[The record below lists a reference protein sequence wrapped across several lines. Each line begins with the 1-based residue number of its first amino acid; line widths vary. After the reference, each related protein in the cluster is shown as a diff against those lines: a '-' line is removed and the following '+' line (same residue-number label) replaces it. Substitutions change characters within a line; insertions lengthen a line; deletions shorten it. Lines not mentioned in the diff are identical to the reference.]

1 MSNQVTHSTSSAT
14 LADILERVIDK
25 GVVVAGDIKINLAD
39 VELLNIKIRLL
50 ICSVDKAVEL
60 GVNWWR
66 NDAYLSAN
74 AELQQLQK
82 ENQEL
87 KTKLA
92 ELEQAI
98 AALQPPKRR

>member
-1 MSNQVTHSTSSAT
+1 MSQITHTTSSAT

-25 GVVVAGDIKINLAD
+25 GVVIAGDIKVNLAD

-60 GVNWWR
+60 GINWWQ
-66 NDAYLSAN
+66 NDAYLSSN
-74 AELQQLQK
+74 AEVQTLRK

-87 KTKLA
+87 KEKLT
-92 ELEQAI
+92 ELEKAV
-98 AALQPPKRR
+98 ASLQPPRRR

>member
-1 MSNQVTHSTSSAT
+1 MSQITHTTNSAT
-14 LADILERVIDK
+14 LADILERAIDK

-60 GVNWWR
+60 GINWWQ
-66 NDAYLSAN
+66 NDAYLSSN
-74 AELQQLQK
+74 AEVQMLRK

-87 KTKLA
+87 KDKLT
-92 ELEQAI
+92 ELEKAV
-98 AALQPPKRR
+98 AALQSPRQH

>member
-1 MSNQVTHSTSSAT
+1 MSQITHTTNSAT

-60 GVNWWR
+60 GINWWQ
-66 NDAYLSAN
+66 NDAYLSSN
-74 AELQQLQK
+74 AEVQMLRK

-87 KTKLA
+87 KDKLT
-92 ELEQAI
+92 ELEKAV
-98 AALQPPKRR
+98 AALQSPRQH

>member
-1 MSNQVTHSTSSAT
+1 MNNQVAHSTSSAT

-39 VELLNIKIRLL
+39 VELLNVKIRLL

-60 GVNWWR
+60 GIDWWR
-66 NDAYLSAN
+66 NDAYLSSN
-74 AELQQLQK
+74 AEVRELRK

-98 AALQPPKRR
+98 AALRSPKRP

>member
-1 MSNQVTHSTSSAT
+1 MSQISHTTSSAT

-25 GVVVAGDIKINLAD
+25 GVVIAGDIKVNLAD

-60 GVNWWR
+60 GINWWQ
-66 NDAYLSAN
+66 NDPLLSSN
-74 AELQQLQK
+74 AEVQMLRK

-87 KTKLA
+87 KDKLT
-92 ELEQAI
+92 ELEKMVAS
-98 AALQPPKRR
+98 LQPPRRR